1 MDEKTV
7 QEVLTGAFSKV
18 LSALQNTPGNKSSS
32 QRDGRNS
39 SAASTSRLNDASS
52 LRSGTD
58 SDDSMIDFEPRL
70 PNKKKRYL
78 YFLCPD
84 TYYIAY

>member
-1 MDEKTV
+1 M

-32 QRDGRNS
+32 QRDCRNS

-70 PNKKKRYL
+70 PNKKKKV
-78 YFLCPD
+78 P
-84 TYYIAY
+84 

>member
-32 QRDGRNS
+32 SSQRDDGSS
-39 SAASTSRLNDASS
+39 SAANTSRLNDASS

-58 SDDSMIDFEPRL
+58 SDDDSMIDFESRR
-70 PNKKKRYL
+70 PNKKKGSFVSCLSCVPR
-78 YFLCPD
+78 
-84 TYYIAY
+84 

>member
-7 QEVLTGAFSKV
+7 QEVLTGAFSTV

-32 QRDGRNS
+32 QRDGGSS

-52 LRSGTD
+52 LKSGTD
-58 SDDSMIDFEPRL
+58 SDDSMIDFESRM
-70 PNKKKRYL
+70 PNRKKRYVC
-78 YFLCPD
+78 FLCPD
-84 TYYIAY
+84 TT